1 MGKNVTIAIP
11 DELEKWMESFPEVN
25 WSQVARTCIYKY
37 VAQRLNP
44 DVSELLENI
53 ENEKGVQYK
62 DGRRFGETLLGKMGY
77 VEFNILLKKY
87 RDGMLDEHIKSM
99 EGPFEPY
106 EKVYS
111 SDEVME
117 RLLKDKGLISE
128 ESSEYIKGIRER
140 LLELDNAL
148 AGRVKNK

>member
-11 DELEKWMESFPEVN
+11 DELEKWMTSFPEVN

-44 DVSELLENI
+44 DVSELLEKI
-53 ENEKGVQYK
+53 ESEKGAQYK
-62 DGRRFGETLLGKMGY
+62 EGRRFAETLLGKMGY
-77 VEFNILLKKY
+77 TEFNIILKKY
-87 RDGMLDEHIKSM
+87 RDGIHDEHIKSM

-106 EKVYS
+106 EKIYS

-117 RLLKDKGLISE
+117 KLLREKGLVSE
-128 ESSEYIKGIRER
+128 ESSEYIKGMRER

-148 AGRVKNK
+148 EGRIKKK